1 MPAME
6 TDARTRIL
14 DAAVALLETEGLAAL
29 SMREVARRAGL
40 SHQAPYHHFGDREAI
55 LAALV
60 EIGFRE
66 LEAALAAHR
75 GASCLEERLLGQG
88 LAYVTFALRRP
99 AHFRLM
105 FRPELVQVGKFPA
118 AEEAAGGAF
127 SELEAMV
134 VAIRPSLGCHV
145 ESDPLI
151 SLHWSLVHGLAQLL
165 LDGPLGARFPSVEA
179 RLAHAEAVLRAHALL
194 ILGGRLVR

>member
-1 MPAME
+1 ME
-6 TDARTRIL
+6 TDARSRIL

-60 EIGFRE
+60 EAGFWE
-66 LEAALAAHR
+66 LKAALAAHR
-75 GASCLEERLLGQG
+75 QASCLSERLTGQG

-118 AEEAAGGAF
+118 AEQAAGGAF

-134 VAIRPSLGCHV
+134 LAIRPSLGCHA

-165 LDGPLGARFPSVEA
+165 LDGPLSARFSGVEA
-179 RLAHAEAVLRAHALL
+179 RLAHAEEVLRVHARL
-194 ILGGRLVR
+194 ILGESLDR

>member
-1 MPAME
+1 ME
-6 TDARTRIL
+6 TDARSRIL

-60 EIGFRE
+60 EAGFRE

-75 GASCLEERLLGQG
+75 QASCLSERLVGQG

-118 AEEAAGGAF
+118 AEQAAGGAF

-134 VAIRPSLGCHV
+134 LAISPSLGCPV
-145 ESDPLI
+145 ESDPLL

-165 LDGPLGARFPSVEA
+165 LDGPLSARFSDVEA
-179 RLAHAEAVLRAHALL
+179 CLAHAEEVLRVHARL
-194 ILGGRLVR
+194 ILGESLDR